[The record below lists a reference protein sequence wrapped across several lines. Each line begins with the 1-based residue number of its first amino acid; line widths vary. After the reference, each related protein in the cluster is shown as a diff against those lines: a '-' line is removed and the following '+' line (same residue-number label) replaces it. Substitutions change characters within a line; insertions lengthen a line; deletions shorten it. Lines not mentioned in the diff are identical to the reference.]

1 MKKEIYHSRKPA
13 ATALFSDPN
22 LRIIYGITLM
32 AVLGV
37 SSITPVFPKIQRVLN
52 ISPEAVGLLITAFT
66 LPGFLLTPVL
76 GVLADRYGRKKILVP
91 SLLLF
96 GLAGAACAF
105 ARNFHVLLLL
115 RFLQGIGG
123 ASLGSLN
130 VTLIGDMFSGEK
142 QAAAMGYNAS
152 VLSVGTAGYP
162 FIGGLVGTMG
172 WHYPFLLPIISVP
185 IGLFVLFRLK
195 NPEPDGGQNLKE
207 YLGNVWQTV
216 KSWQVFGLFI
226 ASIATFVILYGSFLT
241 YFPLLLGNSFG
252 ASPFIIGILTSSM
265 SIATAFLSSQLGR
278 LAKHFSKKALILIA
292 FVFYGG
298 ALLLFPQIHH
308 LWLFLIPAVIFGIG
322 HGLNIPSIQTLL
334 AGLAPIQHRGAF
346 MSLNGMV
353 LRFGQTIGPPLLAL
367 VLTLWGM
374 NATFY
379 FTAALSGLI
388 FILVFLSV

>member
-1 MKKEIYHSRKPA
+1 
-13 ATALFSDPN
+13 
-22 LRIIYGITLM
+22 
-32 AVLGV
+32 
-37 SSITPVFPKIQRVLN
+37 
-52 ISPEAVGLLITAFT
+52 
-66 LPGFLLTPVL
+66 
-76 GVLADRYGRKKILVP
+76 
-91 SLLLF
+91 
-96 GLAGAACAF
+96 
-105 ARNFHVLLLL
+105 
-115 RFLQGIGG
+115 LQGIGG